1 MMTRPLLAQR
11 GFTLMEI
18 MVAVSIFALIA
29 AMTMT
34 NLIQVGRTGEKV
46 SAAQA
51 RLSEV
56 QFALAYLSRDVAQ
69 LTARAVRDQYGDKQS
84 ALKLTENRLAF
95 TRGGWRNLLAQPRS
109 DLQRV
114 EYLLDDEKLVRRFWP
129 QLDQSYEDVHVD
141 QPLLEGVEELTIEL
155 LTAGKPRY
163 SAWPPE
169 FETEERPQPPVA
181 LELVLSVKDFGRIE
195 RVFELVDVAG

>member
-1 MMTRPLLAQR
+1 
-11 GFTLMEI
+11 MEI

-34 NLIQVGRTGEKV
+34 NLIQVGKAGEQV
-46 SAAQA
+46 SDAQT

-56 QFALAYLSRDVAQ
+56 QFALAYLAKDLAQ
-69 LTARAVRDQYGDKQS
+69 LTARPVRDQYGDRQS
-84 ALKLTENRLAF
+84 ALRLLQNRLAF
-95 TRGGWRNLLAQPRS
+95 TRGGWRNLLGQPRS

-114 EYLLDDEKLVRRFWP
+114 EYLLQDDKLIRRFWP
-129 QLDQSYEDVHVD
+129 QLDQSYEDIHVD
-141 QPLLEGVEELTIEL
+141 QPLLTGVDEMTVEL

-169 FETEERPQPPVA
+169 IPGDNQAQKPVA
-181 LELVLSVKDFGRIE
+181 VEFVLNLQNFGRVE
-195 RVFELVDVAG
+195 RVFEIIDVFE